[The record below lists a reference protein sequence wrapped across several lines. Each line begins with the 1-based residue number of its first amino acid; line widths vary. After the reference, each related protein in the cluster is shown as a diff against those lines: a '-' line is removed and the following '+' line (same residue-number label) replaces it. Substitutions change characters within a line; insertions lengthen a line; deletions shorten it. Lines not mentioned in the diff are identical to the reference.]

1 MMKPHIRNEKQK
13 LLNQKMQ
20 ILKDSKC
27 IDIGRTCNL
36 VWLHFK
42 ALNLDFCLDIQ
53 SAFRFSKD
61 NEILITNS
69 DIYEPKKTYHENL
82 DFDYEKFNWD
92 IQGENRFDEWMDSR
106 KSELINSTVTDVSV
120 SVHGDL
126 YILFD
131 NEVSLEIFNN
141 SLDECW
147 RFFERHKKN
156 HTVVKGA
163 TCMDE

>member
-1 MMKPHIRNEKQK
+1 MTKSHIRNEKQK

-36 VWLHFK
+36 VWLHFHTF
-42 ALNLDFCLDIQ
+42 NSDFCLDIQ

-61 NEILITNS
+61 KEILITNN
-69 DIYEPKKTYHENL
+69 DIYEPKKIYQKNL
-82 DFDYEKFNWD
+82 DFNYEKFNWD
-92 IQGENRFDEWMDSR
+92 IQGENRFDEWTVSI
-106 KSELINSTVTDVSV
+106 KSELVNSAITDVSV
-120 SVHGDL
+120 SVYGDL

-131 NEVSLEIFNN
+131 NAFSLEIFNN

-156 HTVVKGA
+156 HTVVKGNSF
-163 TCMDE
+163 E